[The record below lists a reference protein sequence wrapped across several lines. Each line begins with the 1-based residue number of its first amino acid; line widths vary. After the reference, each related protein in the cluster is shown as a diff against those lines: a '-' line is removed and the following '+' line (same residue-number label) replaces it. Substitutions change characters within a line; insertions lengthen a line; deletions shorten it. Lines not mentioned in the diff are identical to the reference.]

1 MLAKILITLYIFKQQ
16 NMKLSWK
23 KKAKLSL
30 SYKSYAICYSVDI
43 FNFLNLELQLADAEP
58 AIKNKPVD

>member
-1 MLAKILITLYIFKQQ
+1 MYWNNKTWNFLEK
-16 NMKLSWK
+16 K

-30 SYKSYAICYSVDI
+30 SYKGYAISYSVYI
-43 FNFLNLELQLADAEP
+43 FNFFNLELQLADAEP